1 MAEILSPSDSSELVF
16 IASIAA
22 TAAFSV
28 LMSDFSFFLDLCEVF
43 CFLLLPLLASF
54 ISYADAVS
62 VSGICVETVLL
73 TSCFMYSALAAASA
87 ALPEFIE
94 ASEGDLETVRETSPG
109 PDSTDS

>member
-28 LMSDFSFFLDLCEVF
+28 LMSDFSFFLALCEVF
-43 CFLLLPLLASF
+43 CFLLLPVLASF

-62 VSGICVETVLL
+62 VLCAETVLL
-73 TSCFMYSALAAASA
+73 TSCFMFSALAAASA